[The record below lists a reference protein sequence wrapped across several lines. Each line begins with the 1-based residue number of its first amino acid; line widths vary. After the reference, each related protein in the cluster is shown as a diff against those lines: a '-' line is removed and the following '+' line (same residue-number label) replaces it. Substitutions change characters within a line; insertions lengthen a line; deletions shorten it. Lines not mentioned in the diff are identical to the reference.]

1 MERFKSRVGDFIE
14 SLARLYFPAVS
25 TAATDVCVMV
35 LYNPREVQEMALV
48 EYGMS
53 DHKEVQ

>member
-53 DHKEVQ
+53 DQ